1 MKSLLVRGGEVFTP
15 DPLGKKDVL
24 VFGRTIHS
32 ICDDI
37 PEEALRRIDA
47 GLDVIDAHGC
57 CVVPGLV
64 DQHIHING
72 AGGEG
77 GPEYR
82 TPPVTAGT
90 LFRAGIT
97 SVVGMLGT
105 DGAGRSLQELL
116 MKALG
121 LDREGVSAWILTGA
135 YQLPG
140 PTITGSILG
149 DMMFIEKVIGAKM
162 AVSDHRGSHP
172 TPETLRWTI
181 SEARRG
187 GILSGKGGVSV
198 VHMGEERTGL
208 RPLYEALKETD
219 IPPSQVLPT
228 HCGRSAALL
237 DEAVE
242 WALRGGCLDITTSGG
257 GSRTGTSL
265 AAPDA
270 VGRCLEAGVP
280 VERISMSTDGN
291 GSLPSFN
298 ERMEFIGMG
307 VGNPASLH
315 EMTAELALRRGLPL
329 EHALALCTRNP
340 AKRMRLHGKG
350 ELKAGADADILILGR
365 DSLDIRTVVSRG
377 ETVVLDGKLLRGGTF
392 ERE

>member
-1 MKSLLVRGGEVFTP
+1 MKSILIRGGEVYTP
-15 DPLGKKDVL
+15 DPSGKKDVL
-24 VFGRTIHS
+24 VFGKTIHS
-32 ICDDI
+32 ICADI
-37 PEEALRRIDA
+37 PEDALRRIDA
-47 GLDVIDAHGC
+47 DLCVIDARGC
-57 CVVPGLV
+57 CVVPGFV
-64 DQHIHING
+64 DQHNHING

-82 TPPVTAGT
+82 TPPVTAVT

-105 DGAGRSLQELL
+105 DGAGRSLLELL
-116 MKALG
+116 MKAIG

-140 PTITGSILG
+140 PTITGSILD
-149 DMMFIEKVIGAKM
+149 DMMFIEKVIGVKM

-172 TPETLRWTI
+172 APETLRWTI

-198 VHMGEERTGL
+198 VHMGDERTGL

-219 IPPSQVLPT
+219 IPPAQVLPT

-237 DEAVE
+237 DEATE

-270 VGRCLEAGVP
+270 VGRCLDAGVP

-307 VGNPASLH
+307 VGNPASLR
-315 EMTAELALRRGLPL
+315 ETMADLALQRGLPL

-340 AKRMRLHGKG
+340 AKRMRLPCKG
-350 ELKAGADADILILGR
+350 ELKAGADADILVLER

-377 ETVVLDGKLLRGGTF
+377 ETVFLEGKLLRGGTF
-392 ERE
+392 ERI